1 TSCDQMQLGGSGSAH
16 LAFNLLKPVTQM
28 SSVVIRLKRNPLYEL
43 FSNKSVI
50 MSKGPWS
57 CNEDVLLT
65 KLVEETPKK
74 QDQIH
79 WVEIGRR
86 MNSRTSKQ
94 CRESEEEKDLIW
106 DCLTKGIASHASI
119 AKLIPGR
126 TPLQIKNYI
135 YRERAKEKVRIKAK
149 MSLPNICNVSTTRK
163 LENLRGV

>member
-1 TSCDQMQLGGSGSAH
+1 
-16 LAFNLLKPVTQM
+16 
-28 SSVVIRLKRNPLYEL
+28 
-43 FSNKSVI
+43 

-57 CNEDVLLT
+57 CNEDVLLK
-65 KLVEETPKK
+65 KLVNETPKK

-94 CRESEEEKDLIW
+94 CRERYRHHLDPKSNYYSNMFIQLVIFMIYLTLNLLNINKNIVNRSALSEEEKDLIW
-106 DCLTKGIASHASI
+106 DCLTKGITSHASI

-135 YRERAKEKVRIKAK
+135 YRERAKERVRIKAK
-149 MSLPNICNVSTTRK
+149 MSLPNICNVSATRK
-163 LENLRGV
+163 LGT